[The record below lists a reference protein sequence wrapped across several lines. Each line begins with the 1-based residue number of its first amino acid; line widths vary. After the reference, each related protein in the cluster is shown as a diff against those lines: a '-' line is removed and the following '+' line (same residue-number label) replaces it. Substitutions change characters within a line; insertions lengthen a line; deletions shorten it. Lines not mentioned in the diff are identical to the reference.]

1 MMMEIYIFC
10 ICLISSKITQSGS
23 IPATAVRPLPP
34 AVLLQLPAP
43 DLAAPPHRLQLPRV
57 ESIPMAAATVPAA
70 TAAEEARLLRL
81 EEQAGHGGGGAW
93 E

>member
-1 MMMEIYIFC
+1 MEIYIFC

-43 DLAAPPHRLQLPRV
+43 DLAAPPQRLQLPRV

>member
-1 MMMEIYIFC
+1 
-10 ICLISSKITQSGS
+10 
-23 IPATAVRPLPP
+23 
-34 AVLLQLPAP
+34 
-43 DLAAPPHRLQLPRV
+43 
-57 ESIPMAAATVPAA
+57 MAAATVPAA